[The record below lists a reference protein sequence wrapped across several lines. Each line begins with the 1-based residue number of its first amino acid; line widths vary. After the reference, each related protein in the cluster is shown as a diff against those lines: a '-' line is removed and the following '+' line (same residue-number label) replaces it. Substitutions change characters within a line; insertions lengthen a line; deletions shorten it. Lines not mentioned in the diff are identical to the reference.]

1 MKVCVFLVCELLSG
15 SVRECDRAIPP
26 TIVEIP
32 QITTYGA
39 CVEAA
44 RRVWRGEVPLPAGLR
59 LQRIDMMPPIEH
71 QTQEAKEITQ

>member
-15 SVRECDRAIPP
+15 SARECDRAIPP

-59 LQRIDMMPPIEH
+59 LTRIDMMPP
-71 QTQEAKEITQ
+71 QPQQEARQ

>member
-1 MKVCVFLVCELLSG
+1 MKVCTLVICQLLAGG
-15 SVRECDRAIPP
+15 SPKECDRAIPP

-59 LQRIDMMPPIEH
+59 LQRIEMMLPEVR
-71 QTQEAKEITQ
+71 EAKR

>member
-1 MKVCVFLVCELLSG
+1 MKVWGLIVCELLSG

-26 TIVEIP
+26 TIVEVP
-32 QITTYGA
+32 QITTYRE

-59 LQRIDMMPPIEH
+59 LTRIDMMPPEP
-71 QTQEAKEITQ
+71 TQEATK

>member
-1 MKVCVFLVCELLSG
+1 MKICTLIICELLSG
-15 SVRECDRAIPP
+15 SVRECDRTIPP

-59 LQRIDMMPPIEH
+59 LQKIEMMVPEV
-71 QTQEAKEITQ
+71 QEAKK